1 MKISA
6 MNVKIIFQ
14 ENCTIIDKIGNHINE
29 WRDYYTC
36 HATVTGESGT
46 EDFTAGEIVENIDIA
61 FTVRYCK
68 KVSAITSTNFRI
80 VFNNELYDI
89 VLIDHFSYKNQAV
102 KFKCQKV
109 RR

>member
-6 MNVKIIFQ
+6 MNVKIKFQ
-14 ENCTIIDKIGNHINE
+14 ENRTTIDKIGNHINE
-29 WRDYYTC
+29 WKDYYTC

-46 EDFTAGEIVENIDIA
+46 EEFTAGEIVENIDIA
-61 FTVRYCK
+61 FTVRFYK
-68 KVSAITSTNFRI
+68 KIAAVTSTNFRI

-89 VLIDHFSYKNQAV
+89 VLIDHFSYENKAV